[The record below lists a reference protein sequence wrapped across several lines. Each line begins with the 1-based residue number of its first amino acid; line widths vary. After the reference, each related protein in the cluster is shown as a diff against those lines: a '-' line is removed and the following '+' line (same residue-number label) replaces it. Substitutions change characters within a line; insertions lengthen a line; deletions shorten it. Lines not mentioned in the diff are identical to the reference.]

1 MPSHRH
7 HLHAFMKNPDAE
19 KSNAIHS
26 TSGAKDYGFQGALV
40 GGATAYGWAASL
52 FVETLGN
59 QWLDFGWAHV
69 RFRQPVY
76 PGDDLVVVLDDDGS
90 FEVRRDI
97 DEVCCFS
104 GEIGR
109 GEAPWL
115 GDIGVPSR
123 RPPESI
129 ADPLPDLVLEDVPV
143 GEELRTREVHLSV
156 ADAGAYARDKQV
168 ETLDC
173 FYGSDASIHPAWIAE
188 QPIHWLH
195 HSYNYGPSIHTESRI
210 QHLREGRVG
219 QTYRVAGICRDAY
232 ERKGHHYIVNDT
244 EIRDAA
250 DRAVAR
256 VQHTAIFRVRKLEAK
271 RSDQPN

>member
-1 MPSHRH
+1 MPKRR

-26 TSGAKDYGFQGALV
+26 TSGARDYGFQGALV
-40 GGATAYGWAASL
+40 GGATAYGWAASF

-59 QWLDFGWAHV
+59 QWLDFGWAQV

-76 PGDDLVVVLDDDGS
+76 PNDDLVVILGDDGS
-90 FEVRRDI
+90 FDVRRDI
-97 DEVCCFS
+97 DEVSCFF
-104 GEIGR
+104 GRVGR

-115 GDIGVPSR
+115 GDVGIPNR
-123 RPPESI
+123 RPPEPMPNCI
-129 ADPLPDLVLEDVPV
+129 PDLTLRDAPV
-143 GEELRTREVHLSV
+143 GQELRTREVHLSV
-156 ADAGAYARDKQV
+156 ADAEAYARDKQQ
-168 ETLDC
+168 ESLDC
-173 FYGSDASIHPAWIAE
+173 FFGSDASIHPAWIAE

-210 QHLREGRVG
+210 QHLRRGQVG
-219 QTYRVAGICRDAY
+219 QTYCVAGICRDAY

-256 VQHTAIFRVRKLEAK
+256 VQHTAIFRVRKPQA
-271 RSDQPN
+271 